1 MRTLISGGA
10 GSGKSALAERLAVE
24 SAAPVR
30 VYLATMAVW
39 GTEDRERVARHRA
52 LREGKGF
59 VTVER
64 TTGLETLCL
73 PADSVVLLEDLG
85 NLTANECFGA
95 QGFPGAEERILA
107 GLEHVSAQ
115 CRDLVVVTNELF
127 SDGIQ
132 YPAETE
138 RYLNLLARLNRALA
152 ERFDRVVEVA
162 AGLPIVW
169 KGALS

>member
-30 VYLATMAVW
+30 VYLATMTVW
-39 GTEDRERVARHRA
+39 GPEDRERVERHRA
-52 LREGKGF
+52 LRAGKGF

-64 TTGLETLCL
+64 TTGLDGLTV

-85 NLTANECFGA
+85 NLTANECFGPL
-95 QGFPGAEERILA
+95 GFPGAEERILT
-107 GLEHVSAQ
+107 GMEHVSAQ
-115 CRDLVVVTNELF
+115 CRDLIVVTNELF
-127 SDGIQ
+127 SDGIA

-138 RYLNLLARLNRALA
+138 RYLDLLARLNRALA
-152 ERFDRVVEVA
+152 ERSDRVVEVA
-162 AGLPIVW
+162 AGLPIAW
-169 KGALS
+169 KGALP